1 MVRYLIFSTSNV
13 RWKIKIHVQCMFW
26 NMEHQVASYSACVVY
41 PKTIHLSYYSPQ
53 WWYKCHYSFP
63 LWWIINSWLYFLVL
77 TWVTISLQPSTAI
90 TVDQTNQEEESESLH
105 TTLVLFSATD
115 EFTHRQDMCLC
126 CGSFGKGPEGQLIMC
141 SQCGQSYHPYCVGV
155 KVVKSFFSSILF

>member
-1 MVRYLIFSTSNV
+1 MVRYLIFSTSNA

-26 NMEHQVASYSACVVY
+26 NMEHQVASYSACVAY
-41 PKTIHLSYYSPQ
+41 PKTIHLWVIIHLMVEVALFIST
-53 WWYKCHYSFP
+53 
-63 LWWIINSWLYFLVL
+63 WWIINSWLYFTVL